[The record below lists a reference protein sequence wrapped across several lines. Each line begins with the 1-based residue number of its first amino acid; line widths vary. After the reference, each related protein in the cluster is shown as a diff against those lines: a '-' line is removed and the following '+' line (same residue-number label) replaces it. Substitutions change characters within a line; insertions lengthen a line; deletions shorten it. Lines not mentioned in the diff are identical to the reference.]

1 MFDTKL
7 QEAFEQVASSIAL
20 AVHDDLP
27 ALASLHEQISGL
39 AQTAGTSDE
48 SALRDLLSAAGA
60 LIEQI
65 IMREVPDEAAA
76 YEEARSLIAEADTLI
91 RNAGA
96 PNPEPGESW
105 SDADMVRDWTEST
118 RDHLREIEASILAAE
133 SESGNE
139 ESFEDVKRRLHTLK
153 GECGVL
159 SLDLAQELLHS
170 VETELTGIADT
181 DENLKQRVE
190 TVLSMLDWMTAY
202 VTALE
207 GDQNATPPPLP
218 ETLARLGEGSV
229 AEPSAGGAAEDASAD
244 AAAGGEPPMNAVTA
258 AHEALEH
265 TSEAVASLREA
276 IGESADTPEPTP
288 TEPPAEHP
296 ADPASFSAPADVAS
310 GDSVSFDLDDESEG
324 TLGEFMVEAREHLT
338 SAEEAMLSLENDAG
352 NLELLNTVFRAFHT
366 IKGVA
371 GFLGLEPIVRLAH
384 HAETMLDL
392 ARNNKLALDSGRVD
406 LILGSCDMLN
416 ELLGALEGDRAP
428 TQASHAALIKRIEA
442 ACDPDAEVAAPIR
455 PATPEPDQPG
465 SPAEPADAADAA
477 PESAPVVPAP
487 PARQPAKA
495 VTAAQT
501 VKVSTPRMD
510 HLLDLVGELV
520 IAHQMVVQDGMIQQI
535 KSQKTTR
542 NLMQSGKIVRDL
554 QEVAMSLRMV
564 TIRGAFQKMS
574 RLVRDISA
582 KSGKQI
588 DLRMEGEDTEL
599 DRTVVDEIADP
610 LVHMIRNACDHGLE
624 PAEERIAAGKS
635 ARGTLNLRAYH
646 QGGAIVI
653 EVADDGRGLKRD
665 KILKKAIEKGLIPA
679 DRNPDDIPDAEVFN
693 LIFAP
698 GFSTADKVTDISGRG
713 VGMDVVRRNIE
724 ALRGKCEITSKPGM
738 GTTFRMSLP
747 LTMAI
752 IDGMIVRVGTQRYV
766 IPTLSIEQSYRPTPD
781 QLHTVAGRG
790 EMASVRGSLLPI
802 YRLNRIF
809 NLKEGLED
817 VSEALLIVLESHD
830 SRCCLLVDEILGQQQ
845 VVIKSLGQ
853 GLGSIRGVSGGA
865 ILGDG
870 RVALIVDVS
879 GLIAQAVRCAPEPA
893 AP

>member
-1 MFDTKL
+1 MVDTKL
-7 QEAFEQVASSIAL
+7 QEQFERVASSIAL

-27 ALASLHEQISGL
+27 ALAALHEQINAT
-39 AQTAGTSDE
+39 AQTAVSSDNTE
-48 SALRDLLSAAGA
+48 LRDLLSQAGS
-60 LIEQI
+60 LVEQI
-65 IMREVPDEAAA
+65 IMREVDDEAAA
-76 YEEARSLIAEADTLI
+76 YEQARDLITQADASI
-91 RNAGA
+91 RNAGTRA
-96 PNPEPGESW
+96 SSESSGAW

-118 RDHLREIEASILAAE
+118 REHLREIETSILAAE
-133 SESGNE
+133 SDPTETDNI
-139 ESFEDVKRRLHTLK
+139 EDVKRRLHTLK

-159 SLDLAQELLHS
+159 SLELAQELLHN
-170 VETELTGIADT
+170 VETELIGAPAS
-181 DENLKQRVE
+181 DEAFKQRVE
-190 TVLSMLDWMTAY
+190 TVLAMLDWMTAY

-207 GDQNATPPPLP
+207 ASASAAPPPLP
-218 ETLARLGEGSV
+218 AGLARLGEGTLSESTADATADANEQPNPPQPDPV
-229 AEPSAGGAAEDASAD
+229 AAEPTTDAVSDAQQALERTGEALAGLKEAVKEPDADTAGSPAATETLEASFEPEARSAD
-244 AAAGGEPPMNAVTA
+244 
-258 AHEALEH
+258 
-265 TSEAVASLREA
+265 
-276 IGESADTPEPTP
+276 DD
-288 TEPPAEHP
+288 
-296 ADPASFSAPADVAS
+296 DP
-310 GDSVSFDLDDESEG
+310 VSFDLDADSEG

-338 SAEEAMLSLENDAG
+338 SAEEAMLSLEHDAG
-352 NLELLNTVFRAFHT
+352 NLELVNTVFRAFHT

-392 ARNNKLALDSGRVD
+392 ARNHKLTLDSGRVD
-406 LILGSCDMLN
+406 LILASCDMLN
-416 ELLGALEGDRAP
+416 ELLGALEGEQAP
-428 TQASHAALIKRIEA
+428 TRGAHAELIQSIED
-442 ACDPDAEVAAPIR
+442 ACDPSAEVSAPSR
-455 PATPEPDQPG
+455 PAPTEPDAPG
-465 SPAEPADAADAA
+465 SPAEPADTQ
-477 PESAPVVPAP
+477 PATP
-487 PARQPAKA
+487 STTQETPARQTKS

-520 IAHQMVVQDGMIQQI
+520 IAHQMVVQDDRIQQI

-624 PAEERIAAGKS
+624 PADERIAAGKP

-653 EVADDGRGLKRD
+653 EVADDGRGLKRER
-665 KILKKAIEKGLIPA
+665 ILKKAIEKGLIPA

-693 LIFAP
+693 MIFAP

-724 ALRGKCEITSKPGM
+724 ALRGKCEIKSKPGK

-766 IPTLSIEQSYRPTPD
+766 IPTLSIEQSYRPTQD

-809 NLKEGLED
+809 NLDEGLED

-879 GLIAQAVRCAPEPA
+879 GLVAQAVQSAPEPVA
-893 AP
+893 T